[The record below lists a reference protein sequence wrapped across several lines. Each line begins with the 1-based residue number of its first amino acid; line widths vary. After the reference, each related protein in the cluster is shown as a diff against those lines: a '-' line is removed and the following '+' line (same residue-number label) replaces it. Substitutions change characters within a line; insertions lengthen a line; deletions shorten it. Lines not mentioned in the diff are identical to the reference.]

1 MFAFKQFV
9 LYNGVFNVKDIS
21 YIVIRFIWFPSFE
34 FVLHVFAFVSDR
46 IYENVY
52 ILHVAL
58 FVISVREDTV
68 K

>member
-46 IYENVY
+46 IYKNVY
-52 ILHVAL
+52 ILAL

>member
-34 FVLHVFAFVSDR
+34 FVLHVFAFVGDR
-46 IYENVY
+46 IYKNVY
-52 ILHVAL
+52 ILAL